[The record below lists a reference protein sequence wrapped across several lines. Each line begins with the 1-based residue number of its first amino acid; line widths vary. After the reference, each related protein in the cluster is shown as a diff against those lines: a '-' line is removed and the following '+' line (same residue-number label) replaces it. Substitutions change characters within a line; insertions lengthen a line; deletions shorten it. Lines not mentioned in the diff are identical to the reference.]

1 MAKTQSYWF
10 SHDTD
15 AWSDINIELMM
26 SVYGAEGYGFYWVIV
41 ETLSMEESY
50 KLPLKNKGYLA
61 VLSRRMQTN
70 PEKLSEFIDDCIN
83 SFNLFISDD
92 SFFWSESLIKRLGIR
107 DKVRSNATKNVMKRW
122 GNLERFDEFWDLYDK
137 KTAKPKCES
146 IWQKMSKDKKEQAIA
161 YIEKYKQ
168 SQTDK
173 RYRKN
178 PDTYLRNESWNDE
191 LINNGESINQ
201 SPSYENISKED
212 FDKEF
217 KG

>member
-26 SVYGAEGYGFYWVIV
+26 SVYGAEGYGFYWIVV
-41 ETLSMEESY
+41 ETLSMEDNY
-50 KLPLKNKGYLA
+50 KLPLNNKGYLA

-83 SFNLFISDD
+83 SFNLFTSDD

-122 GNLERFDEFWDLYDK
+122 GLRIK
-137 KTAKPKCES
+137 KS
-146 IWQKMSKDKKEQAIA
+146 
-161 YIEKYKQ
+161 
-168 SQTDK
+168 
-173 RYRKN
+173 RR
-178 PDTYLRNESWNDE
+178 
-191 LINNGESINQ
+191 
-201 SPSYENISKED
+201 
-212 FDKEF
+212 
-217 KG
+217 

>member
-1 MAKTQSYWF
+1 MAKTLSYRF

-41 ETLSMEESY
+41 ETLSMEGSY

-83 SFNLFISDD
+83 SFNLFVSDD

-107 DKVRSNATKNVMKRW
+107 DNVKKARSNAVMKRW
-122 GNLERFDEFWDLYDK
+122 GNLERFDEFWNLYDK
-137 KTAKPKCES
+137 KSAKPKCES
-146 IWQKMSKDKKEQAIA
+146 LWQKMSKDKKEQAIA

-191 LINNGESINQ
+191 LINNGESINDTT
-201 SPSYENISKED
+201 SYENISKED

>member
-50 KLPLKNKGYLA
+50 KLPLNNKGYIA

-107 DKVRSNATKNVMKRW
+107 DNVKKARSTVAMKRW
-122 GNLERFDEFWDLYDK
+122 GSLDRFDEFWDLYDK
-137 KTAKPKCES
+137 KSAKPKCE
-146 IWQKMSKDKKEQAIA
+146 ILWKKMSKDKKEQAIN
-161 YIEKYKQ
+161 YIHGYKKAQ
-168 SQTDK
+168 PDK
-173 RYRKN
+173 KYRKN

-191 LINNGESINQ
+191 LIESQENK
-201 SPSYENISKED
+201 SLSYENISKED

-217 KG
+217 KEG